1 MALRPAAD
9 DLRTLVVLPT
19 YDEAENVVEV
29 LEAIRRHLP
38 DADVLVVDDGS
49 PDGTADLADKVGERL
64 GGISVVRRTAKRGLG
79 AAYLDG
85 FGRGL
90 AAGYGV
96 LVEMDADLSHDPAD
110 LPALVGAVRVVGADL
125 AIGSRYVPGGSIPDW
140 PWTRR
145 MLSRWGNRYAAA
157 VLGLAV
163 NDATSGFRA
172 FRADALRRIDLGTVR
187 AEGYAFQV
195 ELAYRVVRARGRVV
209 EVPIVFRDR
218 VRGTSKMSWRIIGE
232 AMVLLAQL
240 GWRDRVLGRQG
251 RALRRP

>member
-1 MALRPAAD
+1 VAD

-19 YDEAENVVEV
+19 YDEADNVVEV

-64 GGISVVRRTAKRGLG
+64 GGISVIRRTAKRGLG

-90 AAGYGV
+90 AAGYDV

-172 FRADALRRIDLGTVR
+172 FRADTLRRIDLSTVG

-195 ELAYRVVRARGRVV
+195 ELAYRVVRARGRIV

-232 AMVLLAQL
+232 AMLLVARW
-240 GWRDRVLGRQG
+240 GWRDRLRGRLG